1 LGTKKS
7 PERGST
13 MTISDG
19 LIILAMLVGP
29 VLAVQV
35 QKYVESRKEKKGR
48 RMNIFRT
55 LMTTRA
61 TPIAPEH
68 VQALNM
74 IDVEFYDNKSI
85 KELWKLMLDN
95 FLNYP
100 KIDDPDFGAKL
111 NASSEKSKDLSIDL
125 MYAMGESLGYHFDK
139 VHLKKEVYFP
149 LGHGELL
156 ADQETIRKTFVEI
169 CSGKRPISVKIVP

>member
-1 LGTKKS
+1 
-7 PERGST
+7 

-19 LIILAMLVGP
+19 LIILAMLAGP

-35 QKYVESRKEKKGR
+35 QKWVESQKEKKAR

-74 IDVEFYDNKSI
+74 IDVEFYDNKKI

-100 KIDDPDFGAKL
+100 KMDDPAFSTKL
-111 NASSEKSKDLSIDL
+111 TSASEKSKDQLIEL
-125 MYAMGESLGYHFDK
+125 LYVMAESLGYHFDK

-149 LGHGELL
+149 VGHGELL
-156 ADQETIRKTFVEI
+156 MDQEIIRKGFVEI
-169 CSGKRPISVKIVP
+169 CSGTRPISIRAIP